1 MKSQIN
7 TDIFLETGCIKR
19 DLLLNYRDDKLSA
32 DQKHEVEEH
41 LIDCPLCADA
51 LEGLA
56 LVSGTAALDDIHS
69 KVGAIT
75 EKPAGSGSFSYWAIA
90 ASVTAVMLLSVF
102 TYMQYKDANEPELAA
117 AEKSKPEEV
126 AAEPSMPAVAS
137 DQAVPDT
144 KVAVNNQLQAT
155 KQNSEQ
161 AAVVSKVQSPEITVA
176 ESDDS
181 KDFQSVVGNTVEEKM
196 EDVSIPAT
204 KKESTKS
211 EIYVQDAS
219 VTADH
224 TAPAVV
230 NLGSTYELEKI
241 DKTVSNV
248 SHGSYMPA
256 QVITYI
262 DNVKVI
268 DYHLNFFKQSSKS
281 EPAKSTPSKFENRS
295 KKSVAEAEEAKSGDE
310 VNRKTSYLNL
320 LTDPIVLFNKGRYE
334 SSLEQFIQILKI
346 NPGDQNASFY
356 SGLCHFHLKD
366 YSKALKLLKPI
377 AANSLSPFYEE
388 AEFYKAR
395 TLIASGKIDEGKQ
408 LLEQIVNKNG
418 FYANQAAEELT
429 KIKP

>member
-102 TYMQYKDANEPELAA
+102 TYMQYKDANEPELAV

-126 AAEPSMPAVAS
+126 AAEPSLPAIAS

-211 EIYVQDAS
+211 EIYLQDAS
-219 VTADH
+219 VTDDH
-224 TAPAVV
+224 TAPVVV
-230 NLGSTYELEKI
+230 NLGSTYEL

-281 EPAKSTPSKFENRS
+281 EPVKSTPSKFENRS

-334 SSLEQFIQILKI
+334 SSLEQFSQILKI

-408 LLEQIVNKNG
+408 LLEQIVNKKG

>member
-19 DLLLNYRDDKLSA
+19 DLLLNYRDDKLTA

-41 LIDCPLCADA
+41 LIDCPLCAEA

-75 EKPAGSGSFSYWAIA
+75 DKPASAGSFSYWAIA

-126 AAEPSMPAVAS
+126 AAEPSLPATAS

-176 ESDDS
+176 ESDAS
-181 KDFQSVVGNTVEEKM
+181 KDFESVAGNTVEEKM

-230 NLGSTYELEKI
+230 NLGSTYEL

-334 SSLEQFIQILKI
+334 SSLEQFSQILKI

-377 AANSLSPFYEE
+377 AANPRSPFYEE

-395 TLIASGKIDEGKQ
+395 TLLASGKIDEGKQ

>member
-75 EKPAGSGSFSYWAIA
+75 EKPAGAGSFSYWAIA

-102 TYMQYKDANEPELAA
+102 TYMQYKDANEPELAV

-126 AAEPSMPAVAS
+126 AAEPSLPAIAS

-144 KVAVNNQLQAT
+144 KVVVNNQLQAT

-176 ESDDS
+176 ESDAS
-181 KDFQSVVGNTVEEKM
+181 KDFESISGNTVEEKM

-224 TAPAVV
+224 TAPVVV
-230 NLGSTYELEKI
+230 NLGSTYEL

-281 EPAKSTPSKFENRS
+281 EPVKSTPSKFENRS

-334 SSLEQFIQILKI
+334 SSLEQFSQILKI

-395 TLIASGKIDEGKQ
+395 TLIASGKTDEGKQ
-408 LLEQIVNKNG
+408 LLEQIVNKKG
-418 FYANQAAEELT
+418 FYANQAAEEIT

>member
-1 MKSQIN
+1 
-7 TDIFLETGCIKR
+7 
-19 DLLLNYRDDKLSA
+19 
-32 DQKHEVEEH
+32 
-41 LIDCPLCADA
+41 
-51 LEGLA
+51 
-56 LVSGTAALDDIHS
+56 
-69 KVGAIT
+69 
-75 EKPAGSGSFSYWAIA
+75 
-90 ASVTAVMLLSVF
+90 MLLSVF
-102 TYMQYKDANEPELAA
+102 TYMQYQDANEPELAV

-126 AAEPSMPAVAS
+126 AAEPSLPAIAS

-281 EPAKSTPSKFENRS
+281 EPVKSTPSKFENRS

-334 SSLEQFIQILKI
+334 SSLEQFSQILKI

>member
-19 DLLLNYRDDKLSA
+19 DLLLNYRDDNLS
-32 DQKHEVEEH
+32 DTQKHEVEEH

-51 LEGLA
+51 LEGLM
-56 LVSGTAALDDIHS
+56 LVTGTAALDDIHS
-69 KVGAIT
+69 KVGSIT
-75 EKPAGSGSFSYWAIA
+75 EKPAGAGSFSYWAIA
-90 ASVTAVMLLSVF
+90 ASITAVMLLSVF
-102 TYMQYKDANEPELAA
+102 TYMQFKNANEPELAV
-117 AEKSKPEEV
+117 AEKSISEEV
-126 AAEPSMPAVAS
+126 VAEPTLPAIAS
-137 DQAVPDT
+137 DQAVPDNQD
-144 KVAVNNQLQAT
+144 AVSKQLQANS
-155 KQNSEQ
+155 QNTEQ
-161 AAVVSKVQSPEITVA
+161 AAVVSKVHAPKILVA
-176 ESDDS
+176 ESDVN
-181 KDFQSVVGNTVEEKM
+181 KDFESVAGNAVEEKM
-196 EDVSIPAT
+196 EEVSVLANE
-204 KKESTKS
+204 KESTKS
-211 EIYVQDAS
+211 AIVVQDAS

-224 TAPAVV
+224 TAPAVF
-230 NLGSTYELEKI
+230 NLGSSYEIEKL

-334 SSLEQFIQILKI
+334 SSLEQFSQILKI

-408 LLEQIVNKNG
+408 LLEQIVNKKG
-418 FYANQAAEELT
+418 FYANQAADELT